1 MEKTLDDKKY
11 GVPQTGMAGG
21 DQRKFSDAI
30 INDGVHKLFTDS
42 PVTDK
47 LVVKD
52 VCYRGQ
58 GFLGAHGKETKT
70 SWDTLS
76 YTLIQ
81 SHNVWMHMNAVQEA
95 NRQYAQGVVPKML
108 VHKLDGDSFFKNI
121 VDEIFSKKNKQ
132 EALDVINY
140 HNSYWKQ
147 FQSGSQGISG
157 KKTENAMTMFDQLF
171 EINNSE
177 PEIEEVIEDSDDAM
191 NEILGE

>member
-1 MEKTLDDKKY
+1 M
-11 GVPQTGMAGG
+11 PGG

-30 INDGVHKLFTDS
+30 INDGIHKLFTDS

-171 EINNSE
+171 DVASE
-177 PEIEEVIEDSDDAM
+177 PEVEEIIEDSDDAM